1 MFEPQICAI
10 AECDVREADEA
21 LPALTP
27 AAPAQAEPQH
37 TKPWPSWRHR
47 IAAVEWHLVE
57 WAPDLAEEIG
67 SRRWLRGLA
76 TLGALML
83 TAFAFWPNF
92 ELQAANGVH
101 SDSAVRDEFRSQMI
115 MPLSLG
121 GDSGRHMGAGLA
133 VATLTSAPERS
144 RVALTAFVAAGDSF
158 MQLLT
163 RAGVSSEDAARAAG
177 MVASRVPLG
186 QIAPG
191 TRVDIVL
198 GDRPAEGAPRALQS
212 VDLRARFDM
221 NLTLARSRGKFALS
235 TSAIAIDNTPL
246 RIRGIVGPSLYRSAR
261 AAGAPAGAIQQ
272 YLQAL
277 DAHLSLEGDI
287 QPGDSFD
294 MIMNYRRAGSGE
306 GQPGDV
312 LYAGLVRAGSPV
324 TELMRWGNGKDF
336 FAADALTKPVVT
348 TQTSGMM
355 MPVSGRITSNFGMR
369 FHPVL
374 GYTRMHAGVDIGA
387 SWGTPIRASADGV
400 VSFAG
405 RHGGHGN
412 YVRLEHGAGLGTGYG
427 HMSTIAVW
435 NGERVREGQV
445 IGYVGSTGLSTGPHL
460 HYEMYDHG
468 RTINP
473 LGSRMASTSTVVQQ
487 VDPAQVAAFKAKL
500 DQLKKIRPGAALGTV
515 AAARGGNALLR

>member
-10 AECDVREADEA
+10 AEGETLEADEA
-21 LPALTP
+21 APVPVTAVPA
-27 AAPAQAEPQH
+27 
-37 TKPWPSWRHR
+37 PSWRQR
-47 IAAVEWHLVE
+47 IAAFEWHLVD

-67 SRRWLRGLA
+67 SRRWLRGFA

-83 TAFAFWPNF
+83 TALAFWPNF
-92 ELQAANGVH
+92 ELQAAGSVH
-101 SDSAVRDEFRSQMI
+101 GDGAVRDEYRSQMI
-115 MPLSLG
+115 MPLGLG

-144 RVALTAFVAAGDSF
+144 RVGLTAFVSAGDSF
-158 MQLLT
+158 MRLLE
-163 RAGVSSEDAARAAG
+163 RAGVSSEDASRAAG
-177 MVASRVPLG
+177 LVAGKVPLG

-212 VDLRARFDM
+212 LDLRARFDM
-221 NLTLARSRGKFALS
+221 NLSLARQGQDFALS
-235 TSAIAIDNTPL
+235 TRAITIDNTPL

-277 DAHLSLEGDI
+277 DAHLSLEGDV

-294 MIMNYRRAGSGE
+294 MIMNYKRAGAGE

-312 LYAGLVRAGSPV
+312 LYAGLVRAGNPV
-324 TELMRWGNGKDF
+324 TELMRWGNGKEF
-336 FAADALTKPVVT
+336 YAADAITRPVVT

-374 GYTRMHAGVDIGA
+374 GYTRMHSGVDIGA
-387 SWGTPIRASADGV
+387 SWGSPIHASADGV

-460 HYEMYDHG
+460 HYEMYDRG

-473 LGSRMASTSTVVQQ
+473 LGAHMATSSTVTQQ

-500 DQLKKIRPGAALGTV
+500 EALKKIRPGPALGAALGTV
-515 AAARGGNALLR
+515 AMARGPNAVLR

>member
-10 AECDVREADEA
+10 AEPETQEADEA
-21 LPALTP
+21 TP
-27 AAPAQAEPQH
+27 ATGFALPEESAPATFWVKRISAIQ
-37 TKPWPSWRHR
+37 WHR
-47 IAAVEWHLVE
+47 VD

-67 SRRWLRGLA
+67 SRRWLRGFA
-76 TLGALML
+76 TLGGLML
-83 TAFAFWPNF
+83 AALAFWPNF
-92 ELQAANGVH
+92 ELQAANSVYG
-101 SDSAVRDEFRSQMI
+101 DNAVRDEYRSQMI

-121 GDSGRHMGAGLA
+121 GESGRHMGAGVA
-133 VATLTSAPERS
+133 VAALSSAPERS

-158 MQLLT
+158 MRLLE
-163 RAGVSSEDAARAAG
+163 RAGVSSDDAARAAG
-177 MVASRVPLG
+177 MVAARVPLG
-186 QIAPG
+186 EIAPG
-191 TRVDIVL
+191 TRVNIVL
-198 GDRPAEGAPRALQS
+198 GDRPADGAPRRLQS

-221 NLTLARSRGKFALS
+221 NISLARSGGDFALS
-235 TSAIAIDNTPL
+235 TRAIAIDNTPL

-294 MIMNYRRAGSGE
+294 MIMNYKRAGSGE

-312 LYAGLVRAGSPV
+312 LYAGLDRAGSPV

-336 FAADALTKPVVT
+336 FAADALTRPVVT
-348 TQTSGMM
+348 VQSSGMM
-355 MPVSGRITSNFGMR
+355 MPVAGHITSNFGMR

-387 SWGTPIRASADGV
+387 SWGSPIHASADGV

-427 HMSTIAVW
+427 HMSTIVVRS
-435 NGERVREGQV
+435 GERVREGQV

-473 LGSRMASTSTVVQQ
+473 LGAHMAASSSVVQQ
-487 VDPAQVAAFKAKL
+487 VDPKQVAAFKAKL
-500 DQLKKIRPGAALGTV
+500 EQLKKIRPGAALGTV
-515 AAARGGNALLR
+515 AMARGGNALLR

>member
-1 MFEPQICAI
+1 MFEGQICGV
-10 AECDVREADEA
+10 AEFETLEADA
-21 LPALTP
+21 AFP
-27 AAPAQAEPQH
+27 AACAVVPEPA
-37 TKPWPSWRHR
+37 KPAPSWRQP
-47 IAAVEWHLVE
+47 IAAIQWHLAD
-57 WAPDLAEEIG
+57 WAPDLAEDIG

-76 TLGALML
+76 TLAALML

-92 ELQAANGVH
+92 ELQAANGIH
-101 SDSAVRDEFRSQMI
+101 GDGAVRDEFRSQMI

-121 GDSGRHMGAGLA
+121 GESGRHMGAGLA

-144 RVALTAFVAAGDSF
+144 RVTLTAFVAARDSF
-158 MQLLT
+158 MRLLE
-163 RAGVSSEDAARAAG
+163 RAGVSSDDAARAAG
-177 MVASRVPLG
+177 MIASKVPLG

-198 GDRPAEGAPRALQS
+198 GDRPSGGAPRALQR
-212 VDLRARFDM
+212 VDLRASFDM
-221 NLTLARSRGKFALS
+221 NLSLARRGQDFALS

-261 AAGAPAGAIQQ
+261 AAGASVGAIQQ

-277 DAHLSLEGDI
+277 DGHLSLEGDI

-294 MIMNYRRAGSGE
+294 MIMNYKRAGSGE
-306 GQPGDV
+306 GQSGDV

-324 TELMRWGNGKDF
+324 TELMRWGIGKDF
-336 FAADALTKPVVT
+336 YAADALTKPVVT

-355 MPVSGRITSNFGMR
+355 MPVLGHITSNFGMR

-387 SWGTPIRASADGV
+387 TWGSPIHASADGV
-400 VSFAG
+400 VTFAG

-412 YVRLEHGAGLGTGYG
+412 YVRLEHGGGLGTGYG
-427 HMSTIAVW
+427 HMSTIVAW
-435 NGERVREGQV
+435 NGEHVREGQV

-473 LGSRMASTSTVVQQ
+473 LGSHMAMSSTVTQK
-487 VDPAQVAAFKAKL
+487 VDPPQVAAFKAKL
-500 DQLKKIRPGAALGTV
+500 EQLKKIRPGAAPGTV
-515 AAARGGNALLR
+515 AMARGPSAVLR

>member
-1 MFEPQICAI
+1 MFEPQICAP
-10 AECDVREADEA
+10 AEGEPLEADEA
-21 LPALTP
+21 LPALTLAVPEP
-27 AAPAQAEPQH
+27 A
-37 TKPWPSWRHR
+37 PSWRQR
-47 IAAVEWHLVE
+47 LAAFEWHLVD

-67 SRRWLRGLA
+67 SRRWLRGFA
-76 TLGALML
+76 TLGGLML
-83 TAFAFWPNF
+83 TALAFWPNF
-92 ELQAANGVH
+92 ELQAANSLRG
-101 SDSAVRDEFRSQMI
+101 DNAVRDEYRSQMI

-121 GDSGRHMGAGLA
+121 GESGRHMGAGLA

-158 MQLLT
+158 MRLLE
-163 RAGVSSEDAARAAG
+163 RAGVSSDDAERAAG
-177 MVASRVPLG
+177 MVASKVPLG
-186 QIAPG
+186 EIAPG
-191 TRVDIVL
+191 TRVNIVL
-198 GDRPAEGAPRALQS
+198 GDRPGASAPRALQS
-212 VDLRARFDM
+212 LELRARFDM
-221 NLTLARSRGKFALS
+221 NLSLARSGGEFALS

-277 DAHLSLEGDI
+277 DSHISLEGDI

-294 MIMNYRRAGSGE
+294 MIMNYKRAGSGASAGE

-348 TQTSGMM
+348 TQTTGMM
-355 MPVSGRITSNFGMR
+355 MPVAGHITSNFGMR

-387 SWGTPIRASADGV
+387 SWGSPIRASADGV

-412 YVRLEHGAGLGTGYG
+412 FVRLEHGAGLGTGYG
-427 HMSTIAVW
+427 HMSSIAVRD
-435 NGERVREGQV
+435 GERVREGQI

-473 LGSRMASTSTVVQQ
+473 LGSRMATTSSVVQQ

-500 DQLKKIRPGAALGTV
+500 EQLKKIRPGAGLGTI
-515 AAARGGNALLR
+515 AMARGSNAVLR